1 MVKSLIHQFDKLVF
15 NKLVNVSSRLNDLL
29 TKVDDLDD
37 DGNLKIVFVG
47 WKRPRDVLSK
57 YVLKE
62 TMYIKLNTKVNN
74 LEKKLSSFYLNS
86 VKSNNVDFFGEKKLE
101 TLIKKPF
108 MLVL

>member
-1 MVKSLIHQFDKLVF
+1 M
-15 NKLVNVSSRLNDLL
+15 VNVSSRLNDLL

-37 DGNLKIVFVG
+37 DGKLKIVFVG

-86 VKSNNVDFFGEKKLE
+86 VKSIQRRFFCRKKIGDVDKKN
-101 TLIKKPF
+101 LI
-108 MLVL
+108 LVL

>member
-1 MVKSLIHQFDKLVF
+1 M
-15 NKLVNVSSRLNDLL
+15 VNVSSRLNNLL

-37 DGNLKIVFVG
+37 DGKLKIVFVG
-47 WKRPRDVLSK
+47 WKRSRDVLSK

-86 VKSNNVDFFGEKKLE
+86 VKSIQRRFFWRKKIGDVDKKNPHVS
-101 TLIKKPF
+101 TLVATTVLNTKIK
-108 MLVL
+108 L